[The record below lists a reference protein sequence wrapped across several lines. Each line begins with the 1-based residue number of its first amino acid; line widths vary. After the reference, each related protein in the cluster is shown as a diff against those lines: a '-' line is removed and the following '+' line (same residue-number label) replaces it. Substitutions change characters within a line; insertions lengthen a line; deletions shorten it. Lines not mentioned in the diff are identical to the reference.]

1 MRRGAIGAWFKAR
14 RRNNGGPIVR
24 LSNAEPGVKR
34 SRPFGLLP
42 ARASAAL
49 LGLPIFAISA
59 APRALRTPLLA
70 VQRMRESKSDR
81 LLEQRIAI
89 ETPALQARAQLVER
103 LRLDLPHTLSCHADL
118 ARELFEGRHLA
129 IVESVSPF
137 DHD

>member
-14 RRNNGGPIVR
+14 RRDNGGPIVR
-24 LSNAEPGVKR
+24 LSNAEPGAKR

-81 LLEQRIAI
+81 LLVRQAG
-89 ETPALQARAQLVER
+89 PSGSKLLQ
-103 LRLDLPHTLSCHADL
+103 
-118 ARELFEGRHLA
+118 
-129 IVESVSPF
+129 VSMQSWRPG
-137 DHD
+137 